1 MDQGKLFDNP
11 DEKKSVDTSQNY
23 HDGQFTEQLGAQA
36 GAIHAGTIRFNL
48 LRLLAVKPMTDDEL
62 IHAYEEI
69 HGKQRRFFGN
79 TSRRRR
85 LELVKLGLVKDSGK
99 LRPSDQGH
107 QTIVWE
113 LTKGKDFQ

>member
-1 MDQGKLFDNP
+1 MAKII
-11 DEKKSVDTSQNY
+11 DTSLNY
-23 HDGQFTEQLGAQA
+23 HEGQDTEKEGAEA
-36 GAIHAGTIRFNL
+36 GAIHAGTIRYNI

-85 LELVKLGLVKDSGK
+85 LELVKLGMVKDSGEV
-99 LRPSDQGH
+99 RPSDQGH
-107 QTIVWE
+107 QTIVWT
-113 LTKGKDFQ
+113 LAKTDQTT